1 MVDDWCTPVE
11 EIRFEEKGVDAID
24 NEDLD
29 DFDFDVFGIDGLIL
43 RKWFADVKLMLM
55 QSEVFLKSMEQAC

>member
-24 NEDLD
+24 NEDVD

-43 RKWFADVKLMLM
+43 RKRFADVKLMLT